1 MIKSI
6 KRQIIVK
13 EAVMNGYYNDYSN
26 INFETLEER
35 QNKIKKQRN
44 LFSRVFLALVAY
56 VIITSVAVMGI
67 YEVLYRI
74 LSENQYASF
83 EQSPIW
89 SFVLNLGGQYLFG
102 FPAFLLLL
110 IGTKTTSK
118 TKKETLTGTEL
129 FLLIAMAETL
139 MYAGSFIGNFVN
151 NFIGGM
157 IGRLPENNIAE
168 TVSTT
173 PVWLIFIGI
182 VIIAPIFE
190 ELIFRKLMIDRLS
203 VYGDKIAI
211 IFSSVA
217 FGLMHGNLYQFF
229 YAALLG
235 ALFGYVYTRTKN
247 IKYTMFMHMI
257 VNFLGSIAAL
267 PVEKAINELYEILE
281 VAALGQPINILA
293 LIVCGSIMLIY
304 TALQYGFIIAGIIA
318 MVQYAKSKKFAI
330 NPDREISLPDNEIV
344 KHGIVN
350 VGAISFIAISALSI
364 ITSIIFG

>member
-1 MIKSI
+1 
-6 KRQIIVK
+6 
-13 EAVMNGYYNDYSN
+13 MNEYYNDYSN
-26 INFETLEER
+26 VNFETLEER
-35 QNKIKKQRN
+35 QNKIKRQRS
-44 LFSRVFLALVAY
+44 LFSRVFLALTVY
-56 VIITSVAVMGI
+56 VIATSVAILGV
-67 YEVLYRI
+67 YEILYRV
-74 LSENQYASF
+74 LSESQYTAF

-89 SFVLNLGGQYLFG
+89 SLVLNLGGQYLFG
-102 FPAFLLLL
+102 FPVFLLLL

-129 FLLIAMAETL
+129 FLLISIAETL
-139 MYAGSFIGNFVN
+139 MYAGSFIGNFLN

-157 IGRLPENNIAE
+157 IGRLPENNVAE

-203 VYGDKIAI
+203 VYGDKMAI

-235 ALFGYVYTRTKN
+235 ALFGYVYTRTGN
-247 IKYTMFMHMI
+247 IKYTMIMHMI
-257 VNFLGSIAAL
+257 VNFLGSIVAL
-267 PVEKAINELYEILE
+267 PVEKALNELYEILE
-281 VAALGQPINILA
+281 FATLGEPVNILA
-293 LIVCGSIMLIY
+293 LLVSGTIMMIY
-304 TALQYGFIIAGIIA
+304 TTMQYGFIIGGIIA
-318 MVQYAKSKKFAI
+318 LVQYSKNKRFAI
-330 NPDREISLPDNEIV
+330 NPEREIHLPDNEII

-350 VGAISFIAISALSI
+350 VGAISFIAVSVFSM